1 VTEKRVELVASIG
14 MEQEEKRR
22 AASKA
27 RQAKLLEDASRE
39 GRQLRQ
45 EAWDML
51 KEISPLR
58 RTLG

>member
-1 VTEKRVELVASIG
+1 MELVASIG